1 MSSGISMTWFLSEKT
16 SFCKNCPLTL
26 ISHQLKIWQEEP
38 HQRGGGGGRDL
49 TSDGDFFS
57 LEGKREGRRDSAD
70 TSKRQLTPPFG
81 IRTETGWLS
90 EWTTYITQSVRDC
103 KKVCSSFSCSAVRDP
118 VCTDAMSQTYS
129 EKSKKIRNCRAR
141 LVRTKDFASWDSI
154 HIFNS
159 LSF

>member
-1 MSSGISMTWFLSEKT
+1 MISLWKNEFLQELSPYLNLT
-16 SFCKNCPLTL
+16 STKDLTGRAT
-26 ISHQLKIWQEEP
+26 ST
-38 HQRGGGGGRDL
+38 GGRGGRDL
-49 TSDGDFFS
+49 TSDGDFSS

-81 IRTETGWLS
+81 MRTETGWLS
-90 EWTTYITQSVRDC
+90 EWMNDLHNTESVRDC